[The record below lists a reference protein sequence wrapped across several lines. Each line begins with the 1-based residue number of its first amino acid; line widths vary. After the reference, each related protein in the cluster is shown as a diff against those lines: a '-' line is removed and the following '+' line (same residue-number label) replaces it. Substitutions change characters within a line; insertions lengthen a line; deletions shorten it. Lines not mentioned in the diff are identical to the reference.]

1 MPAGLAFREGKAG
14 TFFEDMNP
22 YLVHTVRGKEIE
34 TGFEFRLTDE
44 QMTIRK
50 RLYLGKVMAA
60 DNIYRKYN

>member
-50 RLYLGKVMAA
+50 RLY
-60 DNIYRKYN
+60 

>member
-22 YLVHTVRGKEIE
+22 YLVHTVRGKTLQD

-44 QMTIRK
+44 QKAIR
-50 RLYLGKVMAA
+50 
-60 DNIYRKYN
+60 